1 MQIDELTLGE
11 VEEVEA
17 YSGLP
22 LASMTDTDKP
32 KTKLLIALAYVI
44 KRKTDPKFT
53 IEHAKRL
60 TMTDLNEILDI
71 GDDAENPTKK

>member
-22 LASMTDTDKP
+22 LASMTETDQP

-60 TMTDLNEILDI
+60 TMKDLNEILDI